1 MLLNDVNDSLNG
13 SRLLRDYLKSTTQ
26 KASPKVGSAIDSQT
40 LENTTDIRLT
50 EVIVNDNLNKNQRH
64 SRDNSL
70 VNIGFEK
77 STSQEPL

>member
-50 EVIVNDNLNKNQRH
+50 EVIVNENLDKNQHHRQ
-64 SRDNSL
+64 DNSL

-77 STSQEPL
+77 STS